1 MKAGVSLIIYMSM
14 ICFWP
19 ITRAPKNSV
28 QVWLILMARHGSFEP
43 EMKSRLMDLPLSSI
57 IPISHWFIQLFFF
70 TMWWT
75 LRIAG
80 SDDWPTE
87 KEGEHVLYREKCLV
101 LTSPWG
107 ISGISHLLFCT
118 MPPPPPPPICFPF
131 IKSKPKRRLS
141 FDSLQSPALPHPDEK
156 NIVRHPAF
164 SPTSTMSSDA
174 ASLTFHSDS
183 ELYDD
188 VPDHLPMLS
197 KDQSSFPKL
206 GRSNA
211 MTGTKKSTASSK
223 WGYGWGVGKKNKEKG
238 GELEIN
244 EKSASQVDLPLYQPV
259 VRRDSK
265 STQAS
270 HSTQRSHDTHRTQ
283 DSRHTQ
289 NTQRTQE
296 SHRTHVSQQSKFSQ
310 GSKNTYRS
318 NSSRST
324 APKPRPPLI
333 NGHVLYPQDSTDTL
347 VGSAFERKVNE
358 QDSIRIKPNTTER
371 LEDMR
376 RLMIKDKLDY

>member
-1 MKAGVSLIIYMSM
+1 VPRVGKLGNHSAIFGHL
-14 ICFWP
+14 
-19 ITRAPKNSV
+19 
-28 QVWLILMARHGSFEP
+28 
-43 EMKSRLMDLPLSSI
+43 
-57 IPISHWFIQLFFF
+57 
-70 TMWWT
+70 
-75 LRIAG
+75 
-80 SDDWPTE
+80 
-87 KEGEHVLYREKCLV
+87 
-101 LTSPWG
+101 
-107 ISGISHLLFCT
+107 LLFCT
-118 MPPPPPPPICFPF
+118 MPPPPPPPLCFPF

-141 FDSLQSPALPHPDEK
+141 FDSMSPPLLHTEEK
-156 NIVRHPAF
+156 NIIKHPAF
-164 SPTSTMSSDA
+164 SPSSTLTSDA

-188 VPDHLPMLS
+188 VPDHLPRLPKGESGRPWLS
-197 KDQSSFPKL
+197 
-206 GRSNA
+206 RSNA
-211 MTGTKKSTASSK
+211 VTGTKKSTVSAK

-238 GELEIN
+238 GDLEIN
-244 EKSASQVDLPLYQPV
+244 EKSASAVNLPLYQPV

-270 HSTQRSHDTHRTQ
+270 HSTQRTNDTHKTQ

-289 NTQRTQE
+289 NTHRTHE
-296 SHRTHVSQQSKFSQ
+296 SHRTHVSQQSKMTQ
-310 GSKNTYRS
+310 GSNNNTYRS

-347 VGSAFERKVNE
+347 VGSAYERKVNE

>member
-1 MKAGVSLIIYMSM
+1 
-14 ICFWP
+14 
-19 ITRAPKNSV
+19 
-28 QVWLILMARHGSFEP
+28 
-43 EMKSRLMDLPLSSI
+43 
-57 IPISHWFIQLFFF
+57 
-70 TMWWT
+70 
-75 LRIAG
+75 
-80 SDDWPTE
+80 
-87 KEGEHVLYREKCLV
+87 
-101 LTSPWG
+101 
-107 ISGISHLLFCT
+107 
-118 MPPPPPPPICFPF
+118 MPPPPPPPPPPLCFPF
-131 IKSKPKRRLS
+131 IRSKPKRRLS
-141 FDSLQSPALPHPDEK
+141 FDSMQTPAPDEK

-164 SPTSTMSSDA
+164 SPTSTLSSDA
-174 ASLTFHSDS
+174 TSLTFHSDS

-188 VPDHLPMLS
+188 VPDHLPMLP
-197 KDQSSFPKL
+197 KDQSGSPKL
-206 GRSNA
+206 GRSNT
-211 MTGTKKSTASSK
+211 MTGTKKSTVSSK
-223 WGYGWGVGKKNKEKG
+223 WGYGWGVGKRNREKG

-270 HSTQRSHDTHRTQ
+270 QSTQRSHDTHKTQ

-289 NTQRTQE
+289 NTHE

-358 QDSIRIKPNTTER
+358 QDSIRVKPNTTER
-371 LEDMR
+371 LQDMR

>member
-1 MKAGVSLIIYMSM
+1 
-14 ICFWP
+14 
-19 ITRAPKNSV
+19 
-28 QVWLILMARHGSFEP
+28 
-43 EMKSRLMDLPLSSI
+43 
-57 IPISHWFIQLFFF
+57 
-70 TMWWT
+70 
-75 LRIAG
+75 
-80 SDDWPTE
+80 
-87 KEGEHVLYREKCLV
+87 VLYCDKRLV
-101 LTSPWG
+101 LTVLCE
-107 ISGISHLLFCT
+107 ISHLLFCK

-141 FDSLQSPALPHPDEK
+141 FDSMQPAALSPTNEK

-164 SPTSTMSSDA
+164 SPTSTLSSDA

-188 VPDHLPMLS
+188 IPDHLPMLP
-197 KDQSSFPKL
+197 KDQSVFPKL
-206 GRSNA
+206 SRSTTV
-211 MTGTKKSTASSK
+211 TGTKKSTVSSK
-223 WGYGWGVGKKNKEKG
+223 WGYGWGIGKKNKEKG
-238 GELEIN
+238 GDSEIN

-289 NTQRTQE
+289 NTQRTHE

-333 NGHVLYPQDSTDTL
+333 NGHALYPHDSTDTL

-358 QDSIRIKPNTTER
+358 QDSIRIKPDTTER
-371 LEDMR
+371 LQDMR